1 MTSPARQYQD
11 LMAEMEALAP
21 GVTAEALE
29 AVARVFRELPSG
41 NLKGDHRDAI
51 LDTLSRGGD
60 AA

>member
-1 MTSPARQYQD
+1 
-11 LMAEMEALAP
+11 MAEMEALAP